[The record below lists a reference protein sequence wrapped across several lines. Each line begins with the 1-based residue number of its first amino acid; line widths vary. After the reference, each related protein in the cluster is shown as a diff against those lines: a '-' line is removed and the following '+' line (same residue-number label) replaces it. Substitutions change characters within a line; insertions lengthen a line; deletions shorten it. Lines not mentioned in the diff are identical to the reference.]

1 MTAPDSLAELRQLFL
16 TAPELGNTRF
26 VAVALALGLVLVV
39 LGLVRRHHLRAEYAP
54 IWMLVAAG
62 ILVVSVWPPLL
73 RSLTVAIGAWT
84 PSSTLF
90 FFGQVF
96 LIGICLSYAVRLSQA
111 SVRIK
116 NLAQEVA
123 LLRARIEAA
132 EAAARQAEPP
142 GAGEAPATPAD
153 G

>member
-1 MTAPDSLAELRQLFL
+1 MTRPDSLAELRQLFL
-16 TAPELGNTRF
+16 SAPELGNTRF
-26 VAVALALGLVLVV
+26 VAVALALGLALVV
-39 LGLVRRHHLRAEYAP
+39 LWLVRRHHLRAEYAP

-73 RSLTVAIGAWT
+73 RALTLAIGAWT

-90 FFGQVF
+90 FFGQIF
-96 LIGICLSYAVRLSQA
+96 LIGICLSYAVRLSHA
-111 SVRIK
+111 GVRIK

-132 EAAARQAEPP
+132 ERRAERP